1 MGYRGYRCVCSPGSV
16 PGGTLAID
24 LNDGDDF
31 LMAVRARRFAVAVV
45 ARRACLPPSISVIV
59 TKLAEF
65 RVQTASRI
73 NEWVPTI
80 SERVS
85 AFVAVEAM
93 PPVFSEGSSAGRG
106 REKAAPEGR
115 VVGLKRGTNGETLC
129 KMMFL

>member
-65 RVQTASRI
+65 RVQTATRVNKGESA
-73 NEWVPTI
+73 V
-80 SERVS
+80 SERVRV
-85 AFVAVEAM
+85 FVAI
-93 PPVFSEGSSAGRG
+93 
-106 REKAAPEGR
+106 
-115 VVGLKRGTNGETLC
+115 
-129 KMMFL
+129 